1 MHSSTPNLR
10 ILAVLPPTRTL
21 LPVWRQTDRGPE
33 NWRRRRWKSNRPVVA
48 NLRITALVRDA
59 GCIQQVDATLPKL
72 NRFIQGGVYGTRET
86 GGGFGGAAN
95 RHLAALEG
103 GRVVA

>member
-1 MHSSTPNLR
+1 MPKVKAT
-10 ILAVLPPTRTL
+10 
-21 LPVWRQTDRGPE
+21 
-33 NWRRRRWKSNRPVVA
+33 
-48 NLRITALVRDA
+48 VRVT

-72 NRFIQGGVYGTRET
+72 NRFMQGGVYGTRET

-103 GRVVA
+103 GRVIA